1 MAVKRASCQME
12 VDLHV
17 HAGWHDNVVN
27 LRGLA
32 YHGGHTYL
40 VMEMCPRGTLDL
52 LIHAQ
57 GSNVSKMDPSK
68 LLRIIRSIARG
79 MLHLHTRSPPIFHRD
94 LKPANIFIGHGYVMK
109 IGDFGMARY
118 GCDTTAYRA
127 AMAPRPPP
135 FTFDE
140 AAMKA
145 VPRSSCLVA
154 GPTLMRTLTP
164 GVIGTAA
171 YSAPE
176 LLNPDT
182 PPRTHC
188 NDVSNCSGGANKH
201 GRSCEGGEFDSDQ
214 LLKADVY
221 AFGVL
226 LWELMERQRPHAG
239 MDGFQV
245 QTQWVLDPWSMV
257 LSPPKVPDGLAP
269 QQRQVM
275 EVLSDLVGQCT
286 AWDPKARPSFKSI
299 LSILREASRQDPE
312 QQQHGQQLA
321 SPFS

>member
-1 MAVKRASCQME
+1 ME

-40 VMEMCPRGTLDL
+40 VMELCPRGTLDL
-52 LIHAQ
+52 LIHSQ
-57 GSNVSKMDPSK
+57 GGASKMDPCK
-68 LLRIIRSIARG
+68 LLPIVRSIARG
-79 MLHLHTRSPPIFHRD
+79 MLHLHTRSPPILHRD

-118 GCDTTAYRA
+118 GCDTRAYRA

-135 FTFDE
+135 FDE
-140 AAMKA
+140 TAIKSFSKTNM
-145 VPRSSCLVA
+145 VP

-176 LLNPDT
+176 LLNPDS
-182 PPRTHC
+182 PPDQPLDNHG
-188 NDVSNCSGGANKH
+188 DGDDGG
-201 GRSCEGGEFDSDQ
+201 GGCAALHEDQQEFDTEK

-245 QTQWVLDPWSMV
+245 QTQWVLEPASMK
-257 LSPPKVPDGLAP
+257 LRPPRVPEGLPP
-269 QQRQVM
+269 QQKQIMEALSSLVM
-275 EVLSDLVGQCT
+275 QCT
-286 AWDPKARPSFKSI
+286 AWDPEIRPSFKRI
-299 LSILREASRQDPE
+299 LSILKEASKQDAE
-312 QQQHGQQLA
+312 QQLHGQQLA
-321 SPFS
+321 SPF